1 MILRRIFGIYPSK
14 NPRAVTYNTVAVL
27 RESMRYTV
35 WDMNLDERNGTM
47 IMTAK
52 QQNKRLNR
60 YPDSGN
66 NTHTTLEQEVA
77 R

>member
-1 MILRRIFGIYPSK
+1 
-14 NPRAVTYNTVAVL
+14 
-27 RESMRYTV
+27 
-35 WDMNLDERNGTM
+35 M